1 MQELQIVND
10 GALLIRNGI
19 IEESGPTQR
28 IENLQKAKGAR
39 EIDALGKIVMP
50 AFVDPDAV
58 LVAPPSQISRTSG
71 EARVPPLK
79 VLSKRRLEAVA
90 VAAAASWARC
100 GTLVVGAHSGY
111 AIDLR
116 ETSKVL
122 RIHQGLQGRP
132 LRIRSIFSPRN
143 SPGAEV
149 LIDKWLPTI
158 RKRNL
163 APLLE
168 LTAGAEGGLTPEELR
183 AVATAAAGLGYSLRI
198 RTATPQADEVCTLA
212 MEGGAVAIVSAMPPN
227 PEYAAR
233 LTATG
238 CIYVISAMTPERD
251 AGRMVR
257 AAIDEGAAFALAS
270 SYQTAGVGCF
280 NPQHLLYLAKEQCG
294 MTDEQA
300 IVAST
305 WNAACSLRMSHVTG
319 SLEPGKAGDVLVMD
333 VPDYRDLSRRP
344 GHSDV
349 QIALRGGQA
358 VYRRGGLILD

>member
-90 VAAAASWARC
+90 VAAAAAWARC

-163 APLLE
+163 AP
-168 LTAGAEGGLTPEELR
+168 
-183 AVATAAAGLGYSLRI
+183 
-198 RTATPQADEVCTLA
+198 
-212 MEGGAVAIVSAMPPN
+212 
-227 PEYAAR
+227 
-233 LTATG
+233 
-238 CIYVISAMTPERD
+238 
-251 AGRMVR
+251 
-257 AAIDEGAAFALAS
+257 
-270 SYQTAGVGCF
+270 
-280 NPQHLLYLAKEQCG
+280 
-294 MTDEQA
+294 
-300 IVAST
+300 
-305 WNAACSLRMSHVTG
+305 
-319 SLEPGKAGDVLVMD
+319 
-333 VPDYRDLSRRP
+333 
-344 GHSDV
+344 
-349 QIALRGGQA
+349 
-358 VYRRGGLILD
+358 